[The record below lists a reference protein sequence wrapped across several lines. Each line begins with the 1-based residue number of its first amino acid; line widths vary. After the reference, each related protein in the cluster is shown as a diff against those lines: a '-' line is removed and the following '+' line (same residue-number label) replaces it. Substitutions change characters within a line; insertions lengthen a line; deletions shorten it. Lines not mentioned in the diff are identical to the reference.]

1 MIVLDASAAVELLG
15 DTSSGKR
22 ILARLSGEGV
32 LHAPHLLDIEVVSA
46 FRRQSA
52 QGAIAAKRVEQAL
65 AQYRRLRILR
75 YPHYPSLERIW
86 GLQHNFSAYDA
97 CYLALT
103 EVLAATL
110 LTRDNALASAHLG
123 RGNIEVI

>member
-15 DTSSGKR
+15 DTPAGRR
-22 ILARLSGEGV
+22 ILARLGGEGV

-46 FRRQSA
+46 FRRQSTL
-52 QGAIAAKRVEQAL
+52 GAIAAKRVEQAL

-75 YPHYPSLERIW
+75 HPHYPYLERIW
-86 GLQHNFSAYDA
+86 DLRHNFSAYDA

-110 LTRDNALASAHLG
+110 LTRDTALTSAHLS

>member
-1 MIVLDASAAVELLG
+1 VIVLDASAAVELLG
-15 DTSSGKR
+15 DTSAGQR
-22 ILARLSGEGV
+22 ILARLGGEGV

-52 QGAIAAKRVEQAL
+52 QGAISTTRVEQAL
-65 AQYRRLRILR
+65 VQFRKLRILR
-75 YPHYPSLERIW
+75 HPHYPYLERIW
-86 GLQHNFSAYDA
+86 DLRHNFSAYDA